1 MRTPLHAALRRV
13 VRDLNAEAPGRRPTA
28 GGLTRRQFIGGSLA
42 VGAGLAGTAPA
53 GAAEA
58 VRGRRRPRIVVV
70 GAGLAGLTAAYR
82 LTQAGYRPIVYEAAD
97 RIGGRCWSNR
107 RWRGGQVS
115 EHGGELIDTGH
126 TEILDLVEELGL
138 DVENRV
144 EATPPGT
151 EPFYFFD
158 GSPYLVD
165 DVRDDLREILPQAR
179 RDAEA
184 AGFPITYDSHTPRAR
199 ELDLMSIRQWIEAYV
214 PGGPSS
220 RLGRLLDVAYTIEYG
235 AEIERQSAL
244 NLINLFGYST
254 AEDPQLFGESDE
266 VFHVAGGN
274 DRIVARLADALTDRI
289 VTGTA
294 LTAVTA
300 LSRGDRG
307 RYAVSLTSRG
317 RTTTEVADLLLLAL
331 PFSLLRRVDLRDA
344 GFPALKRTAIEDL
357 PMGANTKLALQF
369 DRRAWQ
375 EAGCDGDT
383 FADTGYQ
390 ATWDTTLGQPGETG
404 ILTNFTGGR
413 VALDFAGDPPA
424 RYARRFLAQLSP
436 VLPGVPPRWTGAV
449 ALDYWPCYRWTRG
462 SYSYYGVGQYTAFAG
477 VEGEPVGTCYFA
489 GEHTSIESQ
498 GYLNG
503 AVESGERAAREMLD
517 ALGGPGRAPAGPG
530 SA

>member
-1 MRTPLHAALRRV
+1 MRTPLHLALRRL
-13 VRDLNAEAPGRRPTA
+13 VRDVGIDAHGRAPKA
-28 GGLTRRQFIGGSLA
+28 GGLTRRQFLGGSLA
-42 VGAGLAGTAPA
+42 TGAGLGFAATAPGVAAAA
-53 GAAEA
+53 GP
-58 VRGRRRPRIVVV
+58 GRRHPRIVVV

-82 LTQAGYRPIVYEAAD
+82 LRQAGYGATVYEAAD

-107 RWRGGQVS
+107 RWRDGQVS

-126 TEILDLVEELGL
+126 NAILDLVDELGL
-138 DVENRV
+138 DVENRA

-158 GSPYLVD
+158 DVPYLVD
-165 DVRDDLREILPQAR
+165 EVRDDLREILPQAQS
-179 RDAEA
+179 DAEA
-184 AGFPITYDSHTPRAR
+184 AGFPILYHDHTARAR
-199 ELDLMSIRQWIEAYV
+199 ELDLMSIRQWIDAYV

-235 AEIERQSAL
+235 AEIDRQSSL

-274 DRIVARLADALTDRI
+274 DQVVTRLAEALPGQI

-294 LTAVTA
+294 LTA
-300 LSRGDRG
+300 LERDDRG
-307 RYAVSLTSRG
+307 RYALSLTRHG
-317 RTTTEVADLLLLAL
+317 RSTTVVADRLLLAL
-331 PFSLLRRVDLRDA
+331 PFSLLRRVDLRGA
-344 GFPALKRTAIEDL
+344 RFPELKRTAIADL
-357 PMGANTKLALQF
+357 PMGQNTKLVLQF

-390 ATWDTTLGQPGETG
+390 ATWDTTLGQRGVRG

-413 VALDFAGDPPA
+413 VALDFADA
-424 RYARRFLAQLSP
+424 SATRYARRFLGQLTP
-436 VLPGVPPRWTGAV
+436 VLPEVPPTWTGA
-449 ALDYWPCYRWTRG
+449 ASLDYWPGYRWTRG
-462 SYSYYGVGQYTAFAG
+462 SYAYYAVGQYTTFAG
-477 VEGEPVGTCYFA
+477 VEAEPVGTCHFA

-517 ALGGPGRAPAGPG
+517 ALR
-530 SA
+530 

>member
-13 VRDLNAEAPGRRPTA
+13 VRDLTAEAPGRRPTA

-53 GAAEA
+53 GAAGAEL
-58 VRGRRRPRIVVV
+58 GRRRPRIVVI

-82 LTQAGYRPIVYEAAD
+82 LTQAGYRPTVYEAAD

-126 TEILDLVEELGL
+126 TAILDLVDELGL
-138 DVENRV
+138 SVENRV
-144 EATPPGT
+144 EATPPGA
-151 EPFYFFD
+151 EPFYYFD
-158 GSPYLVD
+158 GSPYSVD
-165 DVRDDLREILPQAR
+165 DVRHDLLEILPQAQS
-179 RDAEA
+179 DAEA
-184 AGFPITYDSHTPRAR
+184 AGFPIRYDDYTPRAR
-199 ELDLMSIRQWIEAYV
+199 ELDRMSIRQWIEAYV
-214 PGGPSS
+214 PGGLPS

-235 AEIERQSAL
+235 AEIDHQSSL

-274 DRIVARLADALTDRI
+274 DRIVTRLADALSGRI

-294 LTAVTA
+294 LTALKQA
-300 LSRGDRG
+300 DER

-317 RTTTEVADLLLLAL
+317 RTTTVIADLVLLAL
-331 PFSLLRRVDLRDA
+331 PFSLLRRVDLRGA

-357 PMGANTKLALQF
+357 PMGANTKLVLQF

-375 EAGCDGDT
+375 ETGCDGDT

-390 ATWDTTLGQPGETG
+390 ATWDTTLGQPGDRG
-404 ILTNFTGGR
+404 ILTNFTGGE
-413 VALDFAGDPPA
+413 VALDFAGATPT
-424 RYARRFLAQLSP
+424 RYARRFLRQLAP
-436 VLPGVPPRWTGAV
+436 VLPEVPPTWTGAV
-449 ALDYWPCYRWTRG
+449 ALDYWPGNRWTRG
-462 SYSYYGVGQYTAFAG
+462 SYSYYAVGQYTTFAG
-477 VEGEPVGTCYFA
+477 VEAEPVGTCHFA

-503 AVESGERAAREMLD
+503 AVESGERAAQEMLD
-517 ALGGPGRAPAGPG
+517 ALQG
-530 SA
+530 SGARGTDD